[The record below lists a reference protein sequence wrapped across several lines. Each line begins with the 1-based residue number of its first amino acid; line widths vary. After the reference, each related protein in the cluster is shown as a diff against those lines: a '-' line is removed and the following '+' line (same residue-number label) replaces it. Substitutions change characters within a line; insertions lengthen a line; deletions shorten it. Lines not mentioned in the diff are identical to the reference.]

1 MDREEARVDVA
12 SSSTLRLLGF
22 VGVTVG
28 GLLIGIGATSNWAV
42 VGLTSDPRHVLDS
55 PIKGTD
61 VWEGKVT
68 LALALIVVLGI
79 IAMRVASSDPM
90 RKAIA
95 CLIVV
100 SGVSSAGIGLVD
112 AVKFTER
119 FSGGSGALAAIA
131 QSSSAKLGVP
141 ASKLMQDLLANR
153 SKLIS
158 VTHGPGLWLVI
169 GGGVL
174 AAIGGILSMSWTNT
188 QTA

>member
-1 MDREEARVDVA
+1 MDREEARADES

-22 VGVTVG
+22 VAVTVG
-28 GLLIGIGATSNWAV
+28 GLLIGLGATSNWAV

-61 VWEGKVT
+61 MWEGKVT

-95 CLIVV
+95 YLIVV
-100 SGVSSAGIGLVD
+100 SGVGSAGIGLVD

-141 ASKLMQDLLANR
+141 ASQLLQDLLANR
-153 SKLIS
+153 AKLIS

-174 AAIGGILSMSWTNT
+174 AAVGGILSLNWANT

>member
-1 MDREEARVDVA
+1 
-12 SSSTLRLLGF
+12 
-22 VGVTVG
+22 
-28 GLLIGIGATSNWAV
+28 
-42 VGLTSDPRHVLDS
+42 
-55 PIKGTD
+55 
-61 VWEGKVT
+61 
-68 LALALIVVLGI
+68 
-79 IAMRVASSDPM
+79 M

-95 CLIVV
+95 YLIVV
-100 SGVSSAGIGLVD
+100 SGVGSAGIGLVD

-141 ASKLMQDLLANR
+141 ASQLLQDLLANR
-153 SKLIS
+153 AKLIS

-174 AAIGGILSMSWTNT
+174 AAIGGILSVSWSNT